1 MALSYSICV
10 PNHFIF
16 QNCESFISHT
26 KYKIIYRYHPILY
39 NLLQSSLYPFHFLSL
54 QFLQFKIYTMPSFDL
69 VSKVDLQTLDNAVN
83 TVEKEIRNRFDF
95 KGNHVVI
102 DLNKKDFKL
111 NLESESEMKINQIID
126 VLISKSMKQGLAAEI
141 YDLSKEPFQSGKVV
155 KKEIPVR
162 NGIKQEDAKKI
173 VKLIKDSGLKVQ
185 AAIMDDIIRITAKKI
200 DDLQA
205 VIQASKGWDLGLA
218 FQYVNMKN

>member
-1 MALSYSICV
+1 
-10 PNHFIF
+10 
-16 QNCESFISHT
+16 
-26 KYKIIYRYHPILY
+26 
-39 NLLQSSLYPFHFLSL
+39 
-54 QFLQFKIYTMPSFDL
+54 MPSFDI

-83 TVEKEIRNRFDF
+83 TASKEIKNRFDF

-102 DLNKKDFKL
+102 DLNKKEFKI
-111 NLESESEMKINQIID
+111 NLEADSEMKLDQIID

-141 YDLSKEPFQSGKVV
+141 YDLSKEPFQSGKIV

-162 NGIKQEDAKKI
+162 NGISQEDAKKI
-173 VKLIKDSGLKVQ
+173 VKLIKDAKFKVQ
-185 AAIMDDIIRITAKKI
+185 ASIMDDIVRVSGKKI

-218 FQYVNMKN
+218 LQYVNMKN